1 MNVLVVDDSRAT
13 RAFMRRML
21 EAEGWKVAEA
31 ADGQLALAHVLFG
44 EAVHVAL
51 VDWNMPVMNGLEFI
65 QAVRARAELGRI
77 KLIMMTS
84 ETETNQMSRALEAGA
99 DDYMMKPFVREALVE
114 RIRFHTSHLA
124 GA

>member
-21 EAEGWKVAEA
+21 EGEGWTVAEA

-44 EAVHVAL
+44 EAVDVAL

-65 QAVRARAELGRI
+65 QAVRARAEFARI

-84 ETETNQMSRALEAGA
+84 ETETNQMSRALESGA
-99 DDYMMKPFVREALVE
+99 DDYMMKPFVKEALVE
-114 RIRFHTSHLA
+114 RIRFHTSHLT